1 MSRFLDKA
9 PDVRDL
15 EIQSNLNKLCENEL
29 FNQGDGGSSNNFF
42 PPSPLPPPLSP
53 NFPNPR
59 LPPLSSDLLNI
70 PNVARVGEFLNN
82 NDLNFDFSNGYIRS
96 APDPPPLRRFARNF
110 FPNRPS
116 TAKFSSNLGTNT
128 TQAMS
133 SDCLIGELKRV
144 LEKEKPKKEI
154 NPDEYISFSL
164 PKIPTILDNEDFEI
178 KQKIKKQK
186 DDETN

>member
-1 MSRFLDKA
+1 M
-9 PDVRDL
+9 
-15 EIQSNLNKLCENEL
+15 
-29 FNQGDGGSSNNFF
+29 
-42 PPSPLPPPLSP
+42 
-53 NFPNPR
+53 
-59 LPPLSSDLLNI
+59 
-70 PNVARVGEFLNN
+70 
-82 NDLNFDFSNGYIRS
+82 
-96 APDPPPLRRFARNF
+96 
-110 FPNRPS
+110 
-116 TAKFSSNLGTNT
+116 GTNT

-164 PKIPTILDNEDFEI
+164 PKIPTFLHNEDFEI